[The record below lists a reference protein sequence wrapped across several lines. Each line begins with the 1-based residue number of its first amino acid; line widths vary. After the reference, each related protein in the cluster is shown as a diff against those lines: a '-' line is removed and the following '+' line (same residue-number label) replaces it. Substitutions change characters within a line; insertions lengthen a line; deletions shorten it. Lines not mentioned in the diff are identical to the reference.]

1 MTSSGLRN
9 KFLKFFES
17 KNHAVIPS
25 ASLIPRAEDKS
36 VLFTTAGMHPLV
48 PYLMGE
54 DHPGGKRVT
63 NVQKCIRTGDIDDVG
78 DNRHLTFF
86 EMMGN
91 WSFGDYFKKE
101 AIEWSFEF
109 LTDKEWLNLDPKR
122 LYVTVFRG
130 ENGIPRDKEAIEI
143 WKRAFSEKAGI
154 SVETAGEDEIIAGNI
169 RIIPLGTDDNFW
181 IAGETG
187 PCGPDTEIFYDTRPE
202 EGELS
207 GKFSD
212 LVKNFRIIEIWN
224 NVFMEFEKK
233 IVDEATKTYEY
244 TKLKQHNVDTGMGLE
259 RTLAVLT
266 GKETVFETDIFRPI
280 FEKIS
285 ELSGKRY
292 DENND
297 TKKAFRIIADHIKAG
312 IFIISDG
319 VLPSNVGR
327 GYVLRRLIRRAARYA
342 RLINLPYDFTGIISS
357 TIGIYEDQ
365 YPELE
370 KNKHSISDAIRQEVE
385 KFEKTLEKGLKEFER
400 AVSAVWGDV
409 DMTQKSAEMSWDAMK
424 QLPGKVAF
432 DLYQTYGFPI
442 EMIKELSRE
451 YGLIVEEK
459 EFEEELKKHQ
469 EISRVGAEKKF
480 GGHGLKEGEKKEL
493 SEEDKE
499 RVKRYHTTTH
509 LLHQALRL
517 VLGPTVRQMG
527 SDINPERLRFDF
539 SLDRKMTPE
548 EIRLVEEM
556 VNEQIKKNAIV
567 KKEEMSYEEAMH
579 SGALAFFKE
588 KYPEKV
594 TVYSIGDFS
603 KEICG
608 GPHVENTSEIGEF
621 KIQKEESSSAGVRRI
636 KAVLK

>member
-1 MTSSGLRN
+1 MTSSELRD
-9 KFLKFFES
+9 KFLRFFKS
-17 KNHAVIPS
+17 KEHTIIPS
-25 ASLIPRAEDKS
+25 ASLVPRAEDQS

-48 PYLMGE
+48 PYLLGE
-54 DHPGGKRVT
+54 DHPGGKRVA

-101 AIEWSFEF
+101 AIEWSLEF
-109 LTDKEWLNLDPKR
+109 LIGKEWLDLDPRR
-122 LYVTVFRG
+122 LYVTVFKG
-130 ENGIPRDKEAIEI
+130 ENGIPKDEEAIEI
-143 WKRAFSEKAGI
+143 WKKAFHEKAQMEV
-154 SVETAGEDEIIAGNI
+154 SVAGEDGTIKDSI

-187 PCGPDTEIFYDTRPE
+187 PCGPDTEIFYDTRPG

-207 GKFSD
+207 GNFSD
-212 LVKNFRIIEIWN
+212 LVKNFRLIEIWN

-233 IVDEATKTYEY
+233 LVDESAKKYEY
-244 TKLKQHNVDTGMGLE
+244 IKLSQHNVDTGMGLE

-266 GKETVFETDIFRPI
+266 GKETVFETDIFLSV
-280 FEKIS
+280 FDKIS
-285 ELSGKRY
+285 ELSGKDY
-292 DENND
+292 DENTD
-297 TKKAFRIIADHIKAG
+297 TKKAFRIIADHIKAS
-312 IFIISDG
+312 IFMISDG

-327 GYVLRRLIRRAARYA
+327 GYVLRRLIRRASRYA
-342 RLINLPYDFTGIISS
+342 RLINLPYDFSEIIDT
-357 TIGIYEDQ
+357 TIGIYKNR

-370 KNKHSISDAIRQEVE
+370 KNRHSISDAIRQEVE

-409 DMTQKSAEMSWDAMK
+409 DMSQKGSEMSWDAMK

-442 EMIKELSRE
+442 EMIKELSKE

-469 EISRVGAEKKF
+469 EISRAGAEKKF

-493 SEEDKE
+493 SEEEKE
-499 RVKRYHTTTH
+499 KVKKFHTTTH

-548 EIRLVEEM
+548 EVRLVEEM
-556 VNEQIKKNAIV
+556 VNEQIKKNATI
-567 KKEEMSYEEAMH
+567 KKEEMPFEEAMH

-636 KAVLK
+636 KAVLR